1 MAYSGFSYDVARL
14 REWMGEAFDR
24 SDLRTLRDH
33 GAACG
38 VPGLIYTADVMAIY
52 REHSAGVLDACHDL
66 ADELGGVA
74 AFLEG
79 FALRHDRLPEP
90 GDYVYAACEYLAGD
104 VLASLPGDDA
114 GAIGDGWAIV
124 DDVTLE
130 TCCGEAVEYDAPE
143 CPECGAV
150 NPLVIAG
157 AI

>member
-1 MAYSGFSYDVARL
+1 M
-14 REWMGEAFDR
+14 REWMAEHIDR

-33 GAACG
+33 GAGAG
-38 VPGLIYTADVMAIY
+38 VPGLIYTSDVMAIY
-52 REHSAGVLDACHDL
+52 REHSAGVLDACHDM

-79 FALRHDRLPEP
+79 FALRNDRLPEP

-104 VLASLPGDDA
+104 VLASLPGDAAGAIAA

-130 TCCGEAVEYDAPE
+130 TCCGDSVEYDAPE
-143 CPECGAV
+143 CPECGAA

-157 AI
+157 VI